1 MPQVR
6 NVLRETALKYPR
18 PLIDAQLIDL
28 SRVAFHIGLV
38 KRAVGDRA
46 ALCDIGGGVGMF
58 SPACAALGM
67 KVTLVDD
74 FFEGP
79 ADTLRLHRDLG
90 VTIVSRDATF
100 PPNCF
105 DAITSFDVLE
115 PAVRQLNPL
124 LESLRPGGIFIMSV
138 PNARDSNT
146 VALRSTAKALYLRRV
161 RILGRNWLVNRRS
174 MPIRFADHLLRLRPS
189 LCTNL
194 YLIGHK

>member
-6 NVLRETALKYPR
+6 NVLRETALKYPE
-18 PLIDAQLIDL
+18 PLIAAQLIDL
-28 SRVAFHIGLV
+28 PRVAFHIGLV
-38 KRAVGDRA
+38 KRAVGHRA

-74 FFEGP
+74 FHEGP

-90 VTIVSRDATF
+90 VTITPRTGLSF

-105 DAITSFDVLE
+105 DAVTAFDSDWSAA
-115 PAVRQLNPL
+115 PS
-124 LESLRPGGIFIMSV
+124 LESLRPGGVFIMSV

-146 VALRSTAKALYLRRV
+146 VTLRSFAKALYLRRV
-161 RILGRNWLVNRRS
+161 HILGRNWLVNRRS
-174 MPIRFADHLLRLRPS
+174 TPIRLADHILRLRPS
-189 LCTNL
+189 FCANL